1 MRRVVLYISLS
12 LDGYIADAG
21 GGVGWLGGQ
30 DPDYMGDY
38 GYEAFI
44 HTVDTVLMGARTY
57 RQVTEELSPD
67 CWPYQGMETYILT
80 HRPEIDTPECRFVD
94 GSPTELLHR
103 LRQEEG
109 GDIWI
114 CGGADLIRQC
124 IREIDEFHLSI
135 MPILLGNGT
144 PLFPEGRP
152 PLTLCLTALRQE
164 NGVIDC
170 VYQRRRSHRISY
182 M

>member
-1 MRRVVLYISLS
+1 LRKVVLYISLS
-12 LDGYIADAG
+12 LDGYIADVG
-21 GGVGWLGGQ
+21 GDVGWLGGQ
-30 DPDYMGDY
+30 DPDYTGDY

-44 HTVDTVLMGARTY
+44 CTADTVLMGARTY

-67 CWPYQGMETYILT
+67 CWPYQGLETYILT
-80 HRPEIDTPECRFVD
+80 HRPEPDTPERRFVD
-94 GSPTELLHR
+94 GSPTELLRR

-109 GDIWI
+109 GNIWI

-124 IREIDEFHLSI
+124 MGEIDEFHLSI

-144 PLFPEGRP
+144 PLFPEGGP
-152 PLTLCLTALRQE
+152 PLTLRLTDLRQE

-170 VYQRRRSHRISY
+170 VYQRR
-182 M
+182 

>member
-1 MRRVVLYISLS
+1 MRKVVLYISLS
-12 LDGYIADAG
+12 LDGYIADVG
-21 GGVGWLGGQ
+21 GDVGWLGGQ
-30 DPDYMGDY
+30 DPDYTGDY

-44 HTVDTVLMGARTY
+44 CTADTVLMGARTY

-67 CWPYQGMETYILT
+67 CWPYQGLETYILT
-80 HRPEIDTPECRFVD
+80 HRPEPDTPERRFVD
-94 GSPTELLHR
+94 GSPTELLRR

-109 GDIWI
+109 GNIWI

-124 IREIDEFHLSI
+124 MGEIDELHLSI

-144 PLFPEGRP
+144 PLFPEGGP
-152 PLTLCLTALRQE
+152 PLTLRLTDLRQE

-170 VYQRRRSHRISY
+170 VYQRR
-182 M
+182 